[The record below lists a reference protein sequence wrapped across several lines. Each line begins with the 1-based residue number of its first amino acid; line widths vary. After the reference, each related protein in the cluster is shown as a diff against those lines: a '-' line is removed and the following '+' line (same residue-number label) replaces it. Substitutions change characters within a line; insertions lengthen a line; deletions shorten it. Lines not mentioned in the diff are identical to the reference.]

1 MEQKKFAG
9 EMATK
14 YIKDGMIL
22 GLGTGSTAY
31 YMINKVGQLIQEGM
45 NIKVVATSQS
55 TESLAKKLHIPLIS
69 INEIDKIDLCI
80 DGVDE
85 IDNNFNAIKGGGGAL
100 FREKIVANFADE
112 VIWIMDESKL
122 VDHIGSF
129 PLPIEVLPYGHK
141 QVISKLKEYS
151 FNPLLRMKDDC
162 AYITDNGNYIIDLHI
177 GKLLDI
183 EAVYSKLHTIT
194 GVLEIGLFLNMCK
207 RIVVGTNSGVRIIE
221 NEQMQIKNKNGKIEF
236 DVTI

>member
-1 MEQKKFAG
+1 MEQKKIAG
-9 EMATK
+9 EMATE

-31 YMINKVGQLIQEGM
+31 YMINKVGQLVQNGM
-45 NIKVVATSQS
+45 NIKAVATSQS

-69 INEIDKIDLCI
+69 IDEIDKIDLCI

-100 FREKIVANFADE
+100 FREKIVADFAEE

-122 VDHIGSF
+122 VDSIGAF
-129 PLPIEVLPYGHK
+129 PLPIEILSYGHK
-141 QVISKLKEYS
+141 QVLRKLKEYS
-151 FNPLLRMKDDC
+151 LNPVLRMKDGKV
-162 AYITDNGNYIIDLHI
+162 YTTDNGNYIVDLHI
-177 GKLLDI
+177 GSPMDVDDI
-183 EAVYSKLHTIT
+183 YNQVNKIT

-207 RIVVGTNSGVRIIE
+207 RIIVGTNSGVKIIE
-221 NEQMQIKNKNGKIEF
+221 NNKYKIEF
-236 DVTI
+236 DVTK